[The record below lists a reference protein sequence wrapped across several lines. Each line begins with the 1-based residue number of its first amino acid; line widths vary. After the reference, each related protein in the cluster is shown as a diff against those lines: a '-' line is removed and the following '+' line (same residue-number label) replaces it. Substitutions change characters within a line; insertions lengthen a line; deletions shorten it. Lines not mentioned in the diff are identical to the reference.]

1 MREKEWENERERKKG
16 AKSGR
21 AASRWRHDDRR
32 RLLAGFVAIIQ
43 LVKVSGRVTAHK
55 TNMIAA
61 ANCCE
66 PRGSNKG
73 EGGRRAKGLV
83 LSGTDEVI
91 TGWWF
96 YWHLHLPL
104 KKSFIALFSSVFFFF
119 ISCFNF
125 NELHDLMLLKLC
137 DLIITKMIFRNWWN
151 IWALREITFKSYF
164 RLTDWMKCIIKILFF
179 VYFLW
184 KCIALLDKS
193 LSYRG
198 MRRYISLFKI
208 FYDTFVH
215 RTLVIHV
222 KSMIFLP

>member
-1 MREKEWENERERKKG
+1 MDEPFYRVFPCKRFWKGEGEREREKKG

-91 TGWWF
+91 TG
-96 YWHLHLPL
+96 
-104 KKSFIALFSSVFFFF
+104 
-119 ISCFNF
+119 
-125 NELHDLMLLKLC
+125 
-137 DLIITKMIFRNWWN
+137 
-151 IWALREITFKSYF
+151 
-164 RLTDWMKCIIKILFF
+164 
-179 VYFLW
+179 
-184 KCIALLDKS
+184 
-193 LSYRG
+193 
-198 MRRYISLFKI
+198 
-208 FYDTFVH
+208 
-215 RTLVIHV
+215 
-222 KSMIFLP
+222 

>member
-1 MREKEWENERERKKG
+1 MPSCLRSRSFLWASRFIEFSLANGFWKGEGEREREKKG

-91 TGWWF
+91 TG
-96 YWHLHLPL
+96 
-104 KKSFIALFSSVFFFF
+104 
-119 ISCFNF
+119 
-125 NELHDLMLLKLC
+125 
-137 DLIITKMIFRNWWN
+137 
-151 IWALREITFKSYF
+151 
-164 RLTDWMKCIIKILFF
+164 
-179 VYFLW
+179 
-184 KCIALLDKS
+184 
-193 LSYRG
+193 
-198 MRRYISLFKI
+198 
-208 FYDTFVH
+208 
-215 RTLVIHV
+215 
-222 KSMIFLP
+222 